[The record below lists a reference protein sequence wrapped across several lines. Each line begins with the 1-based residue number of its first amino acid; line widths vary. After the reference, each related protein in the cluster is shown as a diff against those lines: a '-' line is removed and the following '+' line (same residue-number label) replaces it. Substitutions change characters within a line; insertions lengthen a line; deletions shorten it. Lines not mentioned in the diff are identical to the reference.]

1 MLLPK
6 EEECIESSPP
16 LFCVSA
22 LFIRF
27 RSTLLHVVATRN
39 IDAAQV
45 LPVSD
50 IQTPGLEKKAL
61 LRSLGPC
68 PNQWNILFGFMH
80 IRGLQPVVP
89 FIGEGGPVH
98 PSRRIHASSSYLVEA
113 RAEVPLA
120 RPLVGP
126 IGIPARDY
134 LSRWRWRK
142 VSTTKRLSDLVADYR

>member
-6 EEECIESSPP
+6 QEECIESSPP
-16 LFCVSA
+16 SFCVSA

-27 RSTLLHVVATRN
+27 RSTLLHVVATMN

-80 IRGLQPVVP
+80 IRGLQPVAP
-89 FIGEGGPVH
+89 FIGEGGSPALCILPGESMLLRH
-98 PSRRIHASSSYLVEA
+98 IWWKPAQKSRLHALLSA
-113 RAEVPLA
+113 R
-120 RPLVGP
+120 
-126 IGIPARDY
+126 
-134 LSRWRWRK
+134 
-142 VSTTKRLSDLVADYR
+142 